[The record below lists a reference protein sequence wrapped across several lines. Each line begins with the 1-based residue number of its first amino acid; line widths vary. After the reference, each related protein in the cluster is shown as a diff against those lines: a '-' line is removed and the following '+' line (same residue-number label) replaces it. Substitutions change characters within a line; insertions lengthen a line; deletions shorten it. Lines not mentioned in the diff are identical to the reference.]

1 MHTVRSGQTM
11 AAIARRY
18 RVSTYD
24 LAAAN
29 RMRPG
34 DMIRPGQTLEV
45 PSRGVVYVRPGQT
58 LSHIARANDCSV
70 EALARANRMR
80 TTSPLRV
87 GQELR
92 LPGYFTVREAT
103 PQDWGDPE
111 QPGVVKLRSRED
123 RLEIRLVDE
132 LGRVPREGLERLG
145 EVMERA
151 DDHDQTRIPEPRL
164 AMLIAAISDHF
175 GGREITVVSGFREVG
190 GYTRE
195 TSRHVHGRAADIRV
209 EGVPRRE
216 LWDYCRSLARTG
228 CGLYPRSTFVHVDV
242 RDGASQWVDWSG
254 PGQRPRYG
262 TLRGPYNRRQR
273 RSASRPRVGRHVT
286 RPHEV
291 PLQVKLV
298 GEPLPSRPDGDDE
311 DAEEQPSAR
320 FEERDDDSSS

>member
-1 MHTVRSGQTM
+1 MHTVRRGQTM

-18 RVSTYD
+18 RVSTWD

-34 DMIRPGQTLEV
+34 DMIRPGQRLEV

-80 TTSPLRV
+80 TTSRLRV

-92 LPGYFTVREAT
+92 LPGFFTVREAT

-111 QPGVVKLRSRED
+111 HPGVVKLRSREED
-123 RLEIRLVDE
+123 LEVRLVDE

-145 EVMERA
+145 EVMQRA
-151 DDHDQTRIPEPRL
+151 DDEREHTRIPEPRL
-164 AMLIAAISDHF
+164 AMLLAAISDHF
-175 GGREITVVSGFREVG
+175 GGRQITVVSGFREVG

-195 TSRHVHGRAADIRV
+195 TSRHVHGRAVDIRV
-209 EGVPRRE
+209 EDVPRRE
-216 LWDYCRSLARTG
+216 LWDYCRSLSRTG

-242 RDGASQWVDWSG
+242 RGRAGQWVDWSG

-273 RSASRPRVGRHVT
+273 RSPHRPRVGRHIT

-298 GEPLPSRPDGDDE
+298 GEPLPTRPDPDGDE
-311 DAEEQPSAR
+311 EEEPSASLEERREQPS
-320 FEERDDDSSS
+320 S